1 MAHNMANIQYEMG
14 IKATYF
20 ILTSCE
26 YYNVISKNSRRL
38 LKEIIEMNHEVGLH
52 FDPSIYSD
60 NINEEFV
67 QEVNILSYAIGQ
79 KVRSVSLHNP
89 TSHGQYPLFNGFVNA
104 YDTKFFSDSNYIS
117 DSCFSF
123 RGKNPF
129 EFIKGVDKSMIQIL
143 LHPLHYTN
151 SGGGY
156 DEIMVNSFKRR
167 MKETSKEF
175 SLFNKVFKEQIGDS
189 LVKLF
194 RNS

>member
-1 MAHNMANIQYEMG
+1 MQDTIQILKNVQSLYENQGQLKMEPENHALSDDRHG
-14 IKATYF
+14 
-20 ILTSCE
+20 L
-26 YYNVISKNSRRL
+26 VINHLNEVSRY
-38 LKEIIEMNHEVGLH
+38 IDQQSLH
-52 FDPSIYSD
+52 Q
-60 NINEEFV
+60 FV
-67 QEVNILSYAIGQ
+67 EEVNILSHAIGQ

-104 YDTKFFSDSNYIS
+104 YDTKLFSDSNYIS

-123 RGKNPF
+123 REKNPF

-156 DEIMVNSFKRR
+156 DEIMVNSFERR

-175 SLFNKVFKEQIGDS
+175 STFNKVFKEQVGGS